1 MLTGEHV
8 DQVMAASGV
17 KITKII
23 MRAIRSMKLYATLM
37 QQQWGVDRAH
47 LWIKEF
53 VGLPTS
59 RAERKRRFR
68 IVPSG
73 NDDDRRH

>member
-23 MRAIRSMKLYATLM
+23 MRAIRSMKLYAT
-37 QQQWGVDRAH
+37 R
-47 LWIKEF
+47 
-53 VGLPTS
+53 
-59 RAERKRRFR
+59 
-68 IVPSG
+68 
-73 NDDDRRH
+73 

>member
-37 QQQWGVDRAH
+37 QQQWGVDRARF
-47 LWIKEF
+47 WIKGF
-53 VGLPTS
+53 VGLPA
-59 RAERKRRFR
+59 AERKRRFR
-68 IVPSG
+68 LVPSG
-73 NDDDRRH
+73 SDDDRRH